1 MPYVYSTLT
10 CDNAYV
16 VYSQGGADLKVKTGQ
31 IVIKGGVGVANQRL
45 VTPLGIATQ
54 VTSEELALLE
64 KNQVFKLHK
73 ENGFIVV
80 QENGKESDAEKVAL
94 DMTGRDESSPVTPS
108 DYISNKDEPESIKV
122 KTNRKGK

>member
-31 IVIKGGVGVANQRL
+31 ILIKGGTGVANARL
-45 VTPLGIATQ
+45 ITPLGVATK
-54 VTSEELALLE
+54 VTAEELKLLE
-64 KNQVFKLHK
+64 ENTVFKLHK

-80 QENGKESDAEKVAL
+80 QESGKESDAEKVAS
-94 DMTGRDESSPVTPS
+94 DMETRDESAPITPS
-108 DYISNKDEPESIKV
+108 DYATGKEDEPETVKV
-122 KTNRKGK
+122 KTNKK